1 MKKNLWVLL
10 ALSALIAMF
19 VIAGC
24 APKPSSPTPTPTPT
38 TSPTTP
44 PADTACPKVVST
56 EVVKTFYNGSC
67 EACGWDPCDTVC
79 NGVYSTNCCDCSGEE
94 GVPLG
99 TGAFKIIITFDENID
114 PIKSSCVLNPANWVI
129 KVKNPDRFDTEL
141 TKAAGEVQIIDIAI
155 NGKQII
161 VTAGVM
167 EKGTHQVWVLPGTPI
182 TIPYAFCGLVCN
194 LNDANSYADV
204 LNGVGMVPP
213 LPPILSGAVAAPT
226 VADEISW
233 EIGSGCVVS
242 DELGNFCCG
251 FSGSDCCV
259 EPICESCAPCP
270 LEGSICQ

>member
-24 APKPSSPTPTPTPT
+24 APKPSPTPTPTPT
-38 TSPTTP
+38 TSPTAP
-44 PADTACPKVVST
+44 PADTKCPEVVST
-56 EVVKTFYNGSC
+56 EVVKTFY
-67 EACGWDPCDTVC
+67 DVC
-79 NGVYSTNCCDCSGEE
+79 NSGNCDWNPVCSELYPTYSTNCCDVNGKAT
-94 GVPLG
+94 G
-99 TGAFKIIITFDENID
+99 TGAFKIIITFNENID

>member
-1 MKKNLWVLL
+1 MKKNLWILL
-10 ALSALIAMF
+10 ALAALIAMF

-24 APKPSSPTPTPTPT
+24 APKPSPTPTPTPT

-44 PADTACPKVVST
+44 PTDTECPEVVST
-56 EVVKTFYNGSC
+56 EVVKTFYA
-67 EACGWDPCDTVC
+67 ACNSEGCAWYPCPVNDSL
-79 NGVYSTNCCDCSGEE
+79 YSSTNCCDEKDK
-94 GVPLG
+94 PTG
-99 TGAFKIIITFDENID
+99 TGAFKIIITFNENID

-213 LPPILSGAVAAPT
+213 LLPILSGAVAAPT